1 MCYLFV
7 CLSTAFFFL
16 SYMVKYSEQGV
27 GAGSLDIKFTV
38 FPEINIMVD
47 MEYIYTDSK
56 CLEILTS
63 EENVNFF

>member
-1 MCYLFV
+1 
-7 CLSTAFFFL
+7 
-16 SYMVKYSEQGV
+16 MVKYSEQGV